1 MSPGVGRDSATPT
14 RRDIRCETHREHVGA
29 LRTGHAG
36 VHEYE
41 SAAVEISVTLRRRQL
56 LRRVLTADCL
66 QRGQ

>member
-1 MSPGVGRDSATPT
+1 MSPGVGRESATPT
-14 RRDIRCETHREHVGA
+14 GRDIRGETHREHGGA

-56 LRRVLTADCL
+56 LRQVLTADRL
-66 QRGQ
+66 QHGR